1 MFIEIDNNLI
11 NVNNVTSF
19 TKFNTRFIRIYFV
32 TEEDYMDITEES
44 EEERDKTW
52 EWLRGI
58 LMDRQVNKNGK

>member
-11 NVNNVTSF
+11 NVNNITSF
-19 TKFNTRFIRIYFV
+19 TKFNTRFIRIYFI
-32 TEEDYMDITEES
+32 TDEDYMDIMEES

-58 LMDRQVNKNGK
+58 LLR

>member
-11 NVNNVTSF
+11 NTNNITSF
-19 TKFNTRFIRIYFV
+19 TKFNTRFIRIYFM
-32 TEEDYMDITEES
+32 TEEDYMDIMEES

-58 LMDRQVNKNGK
+58 LMDR

>member
-19 TKFNTRFIRIYFV
+19 TKLNTRFIRIYFV

-52 EWLRGI
+52 EWLRRI
-58 LMDRQVNKNGK
+58 LWIE

>member
-11 NVNNVTSF
+11 NVNNITSF
-19 TKFNTRFIRIYFV
+19 TKFNTRFIRIYSI
-32 TEEDYMDITEES
+32 TEEDYMDIMKES

-58 LMDRQVNKNGK
+58 LLR